1 MGRASAVESTAKR
14 HMRLLTKHIAQLDND
29 VHQALAVMD
38 ADTRKI
44 LNYMQLLRNPKYKKN
59 WTTSSVNEFGC
70 LENGVGGRIKN
81 PTNKI
86 TFIQKKDIPNN
97 RKEAVTYRQ
106 FICRVRGQKKE
117 KTVPD
122 SQ

>member
-1 MGRASAVESTAKR
+1 M
-14 HMRLLTKHIAQLDND
+14 DND

-70 LENGVGGRIKN
+70 LANGVGGRIKN

-86 TFIQKKDIPNN
+86 TFIQRKDIPNN
-97 RKEAVTYRQ
+97 HKEAVTYRQ